1 MKISWILIAIVG
13 VVVLAPLVAPQAQEN
28 VTSTATVTL
37 SLSIGIS
44 TALQDGIN
52 FGNLNP
58 GTDNNSDP
66 DNVNNT
72 VNVSGNTNIDLC
84 IRANGSM
91 NSSLYEITLGNYSW
105 DGDIS
110 FGALAAD
117 QNTMSTTFAKDPDT
131 NNLPSGTQRQLGFWL
146 DVPSGQPAGTY
157 VNEIHIRAVQ
167 SGAACE

>member
-13 VVVLAPLVAPQAQEN
+13 VVALAPSVAPQAQEN
-28 VTSTATVTL
+28 VTSTATVIGVI
-37 SLSIGIS
+37 SIGLS

-52 FGNLNP
+52 FGNLNQ
-58 GTDNNSDP
+58 GTNNNRDP

-72 VNVSGNTNIDLC
+72 IIVSGNTNIDLC
-84 IRANGSM
+84 IRANDSM
-91 NSSLYEITLGNYSW
+91 RSSLYEITLGNYSW

-110 FGALAAD
+110 VGALTED

-131 NNLPSGTQRQLGFWL
+131 NNLPSGTQRYLGFWL